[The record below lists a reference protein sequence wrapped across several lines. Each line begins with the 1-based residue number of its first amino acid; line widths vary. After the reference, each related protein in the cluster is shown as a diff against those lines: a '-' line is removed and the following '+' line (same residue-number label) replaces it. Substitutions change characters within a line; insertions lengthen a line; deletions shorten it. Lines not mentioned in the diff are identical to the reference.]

1 VTQKNTK
8 SVALTAITALLV
20 LLVIGFGEAF
30 AEIFDADEWKITTLE
45 LSEISKIYADTVIV
59 DGQFEN
65 VTDQSNTIDKFV
77 IDAKSAY
84 LAVFDEVIHFQ

>member
-1 VTQKNTK
+1 MKQKNTK

-30 AEIFDADEWKITTLE
+30 AEIFDTDEWKITTLE

>member
-1 VTQKNTK
+1 MKQKNTK

-30 AEIFDADEWKITTLE
+30 AEIFDTDEWKITTLE
-45 LSEISKIYADTVIV
+45 LSEMSKIYADTVIV

-77 IDAKSAY
+77 IDAKSTY